1 MLEVLANDSKAL
13 DAWELL
19 VKEARERKKSA
30 NTVTEACRND
40 SAEVKSVTEILQ
52 TGVAEIAR
60 LFAQGFEDLNKKHQ
74 EEKRERAS
82 LAMSMMKIAAEHLDD
97 STRDKVTEALDSNKN
112 KRESAWTNLAPK
124 KPKNSTLVEENRVT
138 LLSFERLRAHQS
150 TSIEDFRAN
159 YESDFTCAWGQARK
173 EELKENGNGT
183 KLRKHFALMRQYK
196 QLATQKFANLNL
208 ALDGVDATKFNK
220 RLLQKVAPG
229 KSFDRI
235 EDVEVKKLIAKEFER
250 VARKLNEKRTEVREV
265 QVDEAKSILRQT
277 LEEEWPELSTTT
289 ASKDDEMDEEDW
301 IKHID

>member
-1 MLEVLANDSKAL
+1 VLEVLANDSKAL
-13 DAWELL
+13 EAWELL
-19 VKEARERKKSA
+19 FEEARERKKSA
-30 NTVTEACRND
+30 NTVAEACRND
-40 SAEVKSVTEILQ
+40 SAEVKSVTEILH
-52 TGVAEIAR
+52 TGMAEIGR
-60 LFAQGFEDLNKKHQ
+60 MFAQGFEDLNKKHQ
-74 EEKRERAS
+74 EEKRERAN
-82 LAMSMMKIAAEHLDD
+82 LAMSMLTLAAQHLDD

-159 YESDFTCAWGQARK
+159 YESDFTCAWEQARK
-173 EELKENGNGT
+173 EELKKNGNGT

-277 LEEEWPELSTTT
+277 LEEEWPELSTTP
-289 ASKDDEMDEEDW
+289 ASGDDQMEMED
-301 IKHID
+301 